1 MDEQIDDNE
10 LTTVQITKRTSRLL
24 AQLGKAYKRSKT
36 DQVAWMVE
44 NEATELSK
52 YKLLPPVEEKALV
65 SE

>member
-1 MDEQIDDNE
+1 MAENDDDE

-44 NEATELSK
+44 NEAKELSK
-52 YKLLPPVEEKALV
+52 YKLLPSAEEKALV